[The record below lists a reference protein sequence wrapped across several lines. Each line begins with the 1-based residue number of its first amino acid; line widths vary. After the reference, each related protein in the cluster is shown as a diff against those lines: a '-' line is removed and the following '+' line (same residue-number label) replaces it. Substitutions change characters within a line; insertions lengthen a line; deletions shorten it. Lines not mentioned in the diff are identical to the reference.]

1 MEVQIFSQLDH
12 PNIVKYYESFKEGN
26 DCTLSWLD
34 PASYLKLSHLPWL
47 SQSKFFLIG
56 SLFFDH
62 FTKELVE
69 GVTLLDFIKSTSEK
83 NERISEESI
92 WDIFIQIVL
101 ALNYI
106 HIVKG
111 WCIAI

>member
-1 MEVQIFSQLDH
+1 M
-12 PNIVKYYESFKEGN
+12 
-26 DCTLSWLD
+26 
-34 PASYLKLSHLPWL
+34 
-47 SQSKFFLIG
+47 
-56 SLFFDH
+56 
-62 FTKELVE
+62 E

-101 ALNYI
+101 ALHYI

-111 WCIAI
+111 VVHRDLSPNNILIEHGTQRIKLADFGLAKAHDGDLSLIHI